1 MALSQNNTSF
11 WFATAHKEVLE
22 RKWVRDGRIFQYI
35 QFFPSFLSTQSFSSQ
50 ALFLPFLFQFHFCD
64 ENKVHVFTSIKI
76 SKIKPYSTI
85 EFSWNYSKS
94 KSSRKKK
101 ACFSHGT
108 SKHEACSRVKLQ
120 RVKTFFPL
128 SLAIEALFPLSLCWQ
143 LSWIN
148 WLTVGSKVVKVWLVS
163 ISGNFS

>member
-76 SKIKPYSTI
+76 SNIKPYSTI
-85 EFSWNYSKS
+85 EFCWKLKQFKS
-94 KSSRKKK
+94 KSSFFPTGK
-101 ACFSHGT
+101 
-108 SKHEACSRVKLQ
+108 SKHEACLRVKLQ

-128 SLAIEALFPLSLCWQ
+128 SLAIEAPFPLSLCWQ

-163 ISGNFS
+163 ISGNFN